1 MALRADLLQSQS
13 SDSDRSALT
22 SAAEAPG
29 SQSSSPGSLSTD
41 LGAMRGTSRFGRLA
55 PRSAARTEAR
65 LCRLRELG
73 WSIEARECY
82 RLARLGHRQ
91 ILLFDDGRIVFKDPT
106 IRGRHQ
112 YDREWLKVTAFMWP
126 DLGF

>member
-1 MALRADLLQSQS
+1 MA
-13 SDSDRSALT
+13 
-22 SAAEAPG
+22 P
-29 SQSSSPGSLSTD
+29 
-41 LGAMRGTSRFGRLA
+41 RGTGRFGRLA
-55 PRSAARTEAR
+55 PRSESNTEEH

-73 WSIEARECY
+73 WSVEARECY
-82 RLARLGHRQ
+82 LLARLEHRQ
-91 ILLFDDGRIVFKDPT
+91 ILLFNDGRIVFKDPT